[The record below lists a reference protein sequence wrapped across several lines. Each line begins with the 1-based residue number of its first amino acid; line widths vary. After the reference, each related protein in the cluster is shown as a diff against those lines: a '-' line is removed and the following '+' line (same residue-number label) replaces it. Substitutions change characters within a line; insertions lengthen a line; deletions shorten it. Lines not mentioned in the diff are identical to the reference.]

1 MPIHISGD
9 TLALDKK
16 IRMEIENEA
25 RRFEERFS
33 GTTAIE
39 ARARITEEFDSLHGH
54 RVRCEFRADLG
65 GGRQIV
71 VREARKD
78 PFEAIREAFGT
89 ARRNLRKIRRR
100 TPLVTPP
107 APPAIATVSAP

>member
-25 RRFEERFS
+25 RRFEDRFS
-33 GTTAIE
+33 GTAIE

-54 RVRCEFRADLG
+54 RVRCELRADLG

-100 TPLVTPP
+100 VTLVTPP
-107 APPAIATVSAP
+107 AAPSVATVSAP

>member
-16 IRMEIENEA
+16 IRSEIETEA
-25 RRFEERFS
+25 HRFEQRFA
-33 GTTAIE
+33 GTAID
-39 ARARITEEFDSLHGH
+39 ARARITEEFDALHGH
-54 RVRCEFRADLG
+54 RVRCELRADLG

-100 TPLVTPP
+100 PSLATPP
-107 APPAIATVSAP
+107 ASQVVVTAPAP